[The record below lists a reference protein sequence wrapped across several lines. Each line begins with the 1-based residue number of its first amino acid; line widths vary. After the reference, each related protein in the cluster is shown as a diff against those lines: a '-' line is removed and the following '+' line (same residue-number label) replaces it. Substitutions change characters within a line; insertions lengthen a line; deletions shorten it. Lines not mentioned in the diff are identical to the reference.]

1 MVSFNSPYISQQS
14 HSGILIN
21 RYVTVQ
27 ATAEVTGYN
36 IQYLRR
42 LLRSGTLEGIKIG
55 QIWLIEMQSLEKYL
69 QYVNTTSDRRCGS
82 R

>member
-1 MVSFNSPYISQQS
+1 MNSINSPYISQQS
-14 HSGILIN
+14 HTGILITGHI
-21 RYVTVQ
+21 TVQ
-27 ATAEVTGYN
+27 AAADVIGYN

-55 QIWLIEMQSLEKYL
+55 QIWLIELQSLESYI
-69 QYVNTTSDRRCGS
+69 QHVETTSDRRCGP